1 MADSPVRGP
10 SFLAR
15 LLSGYGML
23 GVLALLAA
31 FFSVATIQEQQPA
44 GDAAARSIARQLE
57 GTDLKSTTVVI
68 VGRGGDEDARFAAAL
83 AGRVREWTGAAPVV
97 VTGDPAEAR
106 AALVRVAEG
115 GTTRCVVA
123 TTQASAPVVR
133 STLESLPALAGAQVF
148 TPASYRWPTFL
159 LPENL
164 RNVANQ
170 IAVIAILAVGMTMV
184 IVTGGIDLSVGSLI
198 ALAAVVTASL
208 IGRMGGEG
216 AGTGAMVLGGA
227 GTLVLC
233 GGIGAFSGLTITRFR
248 IPPFIATLA
257 VMQVA
262 SGLAYIISEGRPVY
276 KLPQSFVLLGRGA
289 DPVLGIPWAVLL
301 MGVLYA
307 AAHVLM
313 SRTTLGRYIYAVGGN
328 AEAARLAGV
337 RVAAVLL
344 FVYAACGA
352 LAGLGGVV
360 MASQLRSGAP
370 TYGVMYELYVIAAV
384 VVGGTSLS
392 GGEGTIP
399 GTLVG
404 AFIIAVIQNGMN
416 LTHVESYT
424 QKVVLGL
431 VILGAVLLDRLKRRG
446 AGRRWRTRAPGRRGA
461 ADVPNEGSKT

>member
-1 MADSPVRGP
+1 MKIAGGSGRAFFAPG
-10 SFLAR
+10 R
-15 LLSGYGML
+15 LVSGYGMA

-31 FFSVATIQEQQPA
+31 FFSVATLQDQQPEGA
-44 GDAAARSIARQLE
+44 AAARALEEQLS
-57 GTDLKSTTVVI
+57 GADLRGAVTVI
-68 VGRGGDEDARFAAAL
+68 VGRGGEEDARFASAL
-83 AGRVREWTGAAPVV
+83 APRVRERSGAEPVV

-106 AALVRVAEG
+106 SALERVAQRG
-115 GTTRCVVA
+115 APRCVIA
-123 TTQASAPVVR
+123 TTAASEPVVR
-133 STLESLPALAGAQVF
+133 GLLASLPSLSGARVLV
-148 TPASYRWPTFL
+148 PPSYRWPTFL
-159 LPENL
+159 LAENL

-184 IVTGGIDLSVGSLI
+184 IVSGGIDLSVGSLI

-208 IGRMGGEG
+208 IGRMGGEEAG
-216 AGTGAMVLGGA
+216 AGAMLLGAAATLGLCA
-227 GTLVLC
+227 LIGT
-233 GGIGAFSGLTITRFR
+233 FSGLVITRFR
-248 IPPFIATLA
+248 VPAFIATLG

-262 SGLAYIISEGRPVY
+262 SGLAYILSEGKPIYR
-276 KLPQSFVLLGRGA
+276 LPPGFVTLGRGA
-289 DPVLGIPWAVLL
+289 DPLLGIPWAVLL

-307 AAHVLM
+307 AAHLLM
-313 SRTTLGRYIYAVGGN
+313 SRTVLGRYLYAVGGN

-337 RVAAVLL
+337 RVSAVLI
-344 FVYAACGA
+344 FAYAACGA

-416 LTHVESYT
+416 LTQVESYT

-431 VILGAVLLDRLKRRG
+431 VILGAVLMDRLKQRG
-446 AGRRWRTRAPGRRGA
+446 LLWRGRRRDPAAEGA
-461 ADVPNEGSKT
+461 AGNRERRE

>member
-1 MADSPVRGP
+1 
-10 SFLAR
+10 
-15 LLSGYGML
+15 
-23 GVLALLAA
+23 
-31 FFSVATIQEQQPA
+31 
-44 GDAAARSIARQLE
+44 
-57 GTDLKSTTVVI
+57 
-68 VGRGGDEDARFAAAL
+68 
-83 AGRVREWTGAAPVV
+83 
-97 VTGDPAEAR
+97 
-106 AALVRVAEG
+106 
-115 GTTRCVVA
+115 
-123 TTQASAPVVR
+123 
-133 STLESLPALAGAQVF
+133 
-148 TPASYRWPTFL
+148 
-159 LPENL
+159 
-164 RNVANQ
+164 
-170 IAVIAILAVGMTMV
+170 
-184 IVTGGIDLSVGSLI
+184 
-198 ALAAVVTASL
+198 
-208 IGRMGGEG
+208 MGGEAAG
-216 AGTGAMVLGGA
+216 AGAMVLGGA
-227 GTLVLC
+227 ATLALC
-233 GGIGAFSGLTITRFR
+233 GGIGAFSGLMITRFK

-276 KLPQSFVLLGRGA
+276 RVPQSFVLLGRGA

-344 FVYAACGA
+344 FVYTASGA

-370 TYGVMYELYVIAAV
+370 TYGLMYELYVIAAV

-416 LTHVESYT
+416 LTHVESYS
-424 QKVVLGL
+424 QKVILGL
-431 VILGAVLLDRLKRRG
+431 VILGAVLLDRLKQRGVRRRG
-446 AGRRWRTRAPGRRGA
+446 
-461 ADVPNEGSKT
+461 

>member
-1 MADSPVRGP
+1 MADITDRGP
-10 SFLAR
+10 SLLSR

-23 GVLALLAA
+23 GVLVLLAA

-44 GDAAARSIARQLE
+44 GEAAARSLARQLE
-57 GTDLKSTTVVI
+57 GANLEGATVI
-68 VGRGGDEDARFAAAL
+68 IIGRGGEEDARFADTL
-83 AGRVREWTGAAPVV
+83 ARRVRERTGKAPLV
-97 VTGDPAEAR
+97 VTGEPAEAR
-106 AALVRVAEG
+106 AVLARAAEQG
-115 GTTRCVVA
+115 VTRCVVA

-133 STLESLPALAGAQVF
+133 SILESLPQLAGAQVL

-208 IGRMGGEG
+208 IGRMGGEAAG
-216 AGTGAMVLGGA
+216 AGAMVLGGA
-227 GTLVLC
+227 ATLALC
-233 GGIGAFSGLTITRFR
+233 GGIGAFSGLMITRFK

-276 KLPQSFVLLGRGA
+276 RVPQSFVLLGRGA

-344 FVYAACGA
+344 FVYTASGA

-370 TYGVMYELYVIAAV
+370 TYGLMYELYVIAAV

-392 GGEGTIP
+392 GGVGTIP

-416 LTHVESYT
+416 LTHVESYS
-424 QKVVLGL
+424 QKVILGL
-431 VILGAVLLDRLKRRG
+431 VILGAVLLDRLKQRGVRRRG
-446 AGRRWRTRAPGRRGA
+446 
-461 ADVPNEGSKT
+461 

>member
-1 MADSPVRGP
+1 MADITDRGP
-10 SFLAR
+10 SLLSR

-23 GVLALLAA
+23 GVLVLLAA

-44 GDAAARSIARQLE
+44 GEAAARSLARQLE
-57 GTDLKSTTVVI
+57 GASLEGTTVI
-68 VGRGGDEDARFAAAL
+68 IIGRGGEEDARFADTL
-83 AGRVREWTGAAPVV
+83 ARRLRERTGKAPVV
-97 VTGDPAEAR
+97 VTGEPAEAR
-106 AALVRVAEG
+106 AVLARAAEQG
-115 GTTRCVVA
+115 VTRCVVA

-133 STLESLPALAGAQVF
+133 SILESLPQLAGAQVL

-208 IGRMGGEG
+208 IGRMGGEAAG
-216 AGTGAMVLGGA
+216 AGAMVLGGA
-227 GTLVLC
+227 ATLALC
-233 GGIGAFSGLTITRFR
+233 GGIGAFSGLMITRFK

-276 KLPQSFVLLGRGA
+276 RVPQSFVLLGRGA

-344 FVYAACGA
+344 FVYTTSGA

-370 TYGVMYELYVIAAV
+370 TYGLMYELYVIAAV

-416 LTHVESYT
+416 LTHVESYS
-424 QKVVLGL
+424 QKVILGL
-431 VILGAVLLDRLKRRG
+431 VILGAVLLDRLKQRGVRRRG
-446 AGRRWRTRAPGRRGA
+446 
-461 ADVPNEGSKT
+461 